1 MIFDFLL
8 AFVGGLLAAGIG
20 VAAGGGGVI
29 SVGVL
34 TILGLPLPVALA
46 TNRVGALS
54 ASVTALYKYNKARK
68 IDWKLALKLLPL
80 GVIGG
85 LVGSEMLNHA
95 PIHLLKSLFVSI
107 IVITIIMI
115 FSNPKIGLTETA
127 KSKLLNIVGYSVF
140 LALSVIGGLIGAG
153 TGTIFIFMNSFFF
166 GKTLLVAQ
174 ATNMPSWLGLSLVAS
189 IVFASNNLV
198 NIPLAIALLCGM
210 SIGGYIG
217 ARLAILKGNQFI
229 KKLMIVMLI
238 IVAIQISLN

>member
-29 SVGVL
+29 SVGAL
-34 TILGLPLPVALA
+34 TLLGLPLPVALA

-54 ASVTALYKYNKARK
+54 ASVTALYKYNKAGK
-68 IDWKLALKLLPL
+68 IDWNLALKLLPL
-80 GVIGG
+80 GIIGG

-95 PIHLLKSLFVSI
+95 PVHLLKGLFVSI

-115 FSNPKIGLTETA
+115 FSNPKIGLSETA
-127 KSKLLNIVGYSVF
+127 KSKLLNIAGYSVF

-174 ATNMPSWLGLSLVAS
+174 ATNMPSWLGLSLVVS

-238 IVAIQISLN
+238 IVAIQISLS

>member
-1 MIFDFLL
+1 MIFNFILT
-8 AFVGGLLAAGIG
+8 FTGGLLAAGIG
-20 VAAGGGGVI
+20 VAAGGGGII

-34 TILGLPLPVALA
+34 TLLGLPLPMALA

-54 ASVTALYKYNKARK
+54 ASMTALYKYNKAKK
-68 IDWKLALKLLPL
+68 IDWVLAFKLLPL
-80 GVIGG
+80 GIIGG
-85 LVGSEMLNHA
+85 LLGSELLNHT
-95 PIHLLKSLFVSI
+95 PTHLLKGLFISI
-107 IVITIIMI
+107 IIVTIIMI
-115 FSNPKIGLTETA
+115 LFNPKIGLTETT
-127 KSKLLNIVGYSVF
+127 KSKMINSIGYIVF
-140 LALSVIGGLIGAG
+140 LVLSLIGGLIGAG
-153 TGTIFIFMNSFFF
+153 AGTIFIFMNSFFF

-217 ARLAILKGNQFI
+217 ARLAILKGNKFI

-238 IVAIQISLN
+238 IVAIQILLS

>member
-238 IVAIQISLN
+238 IVAIQISLS

>member
-229 KKLMIVMLI
+229 K
-238 IVAIQISLN
+238 N